1 MKLQCKFIWAHLI
14 GSPHSP
20 IAYLF
25 FGTITYVEETAREL
39 LDAAKWNRNP
49 IRFLVIDLSL
59 VLGVDLSASEAFVR
73 LQRSLAIKKV
83 ILVLCGFQMD
93 SPIGR
98 ALKSVDL
105 FEGPNVEVFSDINEA
120 VEWTE
125 NVYLKAWFDTVKEE
139 EQIPEAKPIRVY
151 LGPEECRLSD
161 ITL

>member
-1 MKLQCKFIWAHLI
+1 LA
-14 GSPHSP
+14 SSHSH

-25 FGTITYVEETAREL
+25 FGTIAYVEEAAREL
-39 LDAAKWNRNP
+39 LEAAKWNRNP

-105 FEGPNVEVFSDINEA
+105 FEGSNVEVFSDINEA

-139 EQIPEAKPIRVY
+139 EQIPEAKPIGVY
-151 LGPEECRLSD
+151 VGPEECRLSH
-161 ITL
+161 IVL

>member
-1 MKLQCKFIWAHLI
+1 MLLA
-14 GSPHSP
+14 SSHSP

-25 FGTITYVEETAREL
+25 FGTITYVEEAAREL

-73 LQRSLAIKKV
+73 LQRSLAIKNV

-98 ALKSVDL
+98 ALKSVDV
-105 FEGPNVEVFSDINEA
+105 FEGSNVEVFSDINEA
-120 VEWTE
+120 TEWTE

-139 EQIPEAKPIRVY
+139 ERVPEAKPIGVY
-151 LGPEECRLSD
+151 LVSEECRLSD
-161 ITL
+161 IML